1 MISIEN
7 LLYCLSA
14 IPYAKPPTGSLR
26 FRKPEP
32 LEKALPGIFDATSAG
47 NACPQFNQGFL
58 LGDEDC
64 LTVTVYVPETK
75 VVSYNF
81 ELTKSHISMF
91 SSMPVGV
98 GISFLLE
105 LEFNF
110 CFNWQSTNQIVNPWK
125 SFCWIIM
132 N

>member
-26 FRKPEP
+26 FCKPEP

-64 LTVTVYVPETK
+64 LTLTVYVPETK
-75 VVSYNF
+75 VVSAVDLCIN
-81 ELTKSHISMF
+81 KKVIQW
-91 SSMPVGV
+91 SSVNRVM
-98 GISFLLE
+98 
-105 LEFNF
+105 
-110 CFNWQSTNQIVNPWK
+110 FNWFVPYIGSICQGPDFWL
-125 SFCWIIM
+125 
-132 N
+132 